1 MKSDKWLLV
10 TIGFLAGIVIGFVL
24 GKLASGGGQTASNQ
38 PPPPQVNAQAVA
50 NREAEIKQ
58 LKELLSKDPANYQAL
73 VALGNAYFD
82 SDQPGP
88 SADAYNKALAID
100 GSSPD
105 VRTDL
110 GIMYRALGKYQEA
123 IAEFRKAI
131 SLDPKHQN
139 SRMNLGVVYLYD
151 LKDYRSGL
159 DAWKGYL
166 ALNPTGPRADQIR
179 SQVTGLESMV
189 SQVEKGESSG
199 VDLQAPGTFK
209 NLPPPPQ

>member
-10 TIGFLAGIVIGFVL
+10 TIGFLAGIVVGFIL
-24 GKLASGGGQTASNQ
+24 GKLASGGGQTAANQ
-38 PPPPQVNAQAVA
+38 PAPPQVNVQAVA

-58 LKELLSKDPANYQAL
+58 LRELLAKDPNNYQAL

-82 SDQPGP
+82 SDQAAP
-88 SADAYNKALAID
+88 AVEAYSKALAIN

-110 GIMYRALGKYQEA
+110 GIMYRSLGKFQEA
-123 IAEFRKAI
+123 VAEFRKAM
-131 SLDPKHQN
+131 SLDPRHQN

-151 LKDYRSGL
+151 LKDYRAAL
-159 DAWKGYL
+159 EAWKGYL
-166 ALNPTGPRADQIR
+166 ALGPTGPRAEQIK

-189 SQVEKGESSG
+189 SQVEKGQAEG
-199 VDLQAPGTFK
+199 VDYMAPGTLK